1 MVGKLLGTFLFW
13 FVTIS
18 ISYIIIYFISGSWY
32 IESYLQIIV
41 FLFYVVSLVLFIATI
56 ITKSKLT
63 MFLGTILGIVFPILG
78 LLVITI
84 NKWYLRPFK
93 YVLPYKYL
101 NEQLS
106 NMLIPL
112 LISVGYILMDIN
124 VM

>member
-63 MFLGTILGIVFPILG
+63 MFLGTILGIVLPMLG

>member
-18 ISYIIIYFISGSWY
+18 ISYIIIYFISVSWY

-63 MFLGTILGIVFPILG
+63 MFLGTILGIVLPMLG

>member
-32 IESYLQIIV
+32 IESYLQIIL

-63 MFLGTILGIVFPILG
+63 MFLGTILGIVLPMVG
-78 LLVITI
+78 LFVITI
-84 NKWYLRPFK
+84 NKWYLRPFQ

>member
-112 LISVGYILMDIN
+112 LISVGYILMEIN